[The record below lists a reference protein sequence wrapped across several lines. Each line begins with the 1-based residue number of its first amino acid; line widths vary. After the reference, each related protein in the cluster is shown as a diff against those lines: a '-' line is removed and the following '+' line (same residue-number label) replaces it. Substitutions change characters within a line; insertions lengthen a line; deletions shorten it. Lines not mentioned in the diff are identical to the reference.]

1 MSGIV
6 IAACDDP
13 PSAYMLP
20 IEDVFESLS
29 WCMGGAPVA
38 LPSRAYSEVLKLWQ
52 DSKEAGPKSIF
63 ECPELLL
70 AVAIEAK
77 ESRSGMPLPHLS
89 SNQKETIFAQ
99 LEYMGRRRKLQV
111 TLLPLQTLGVS
122 HNLMD
127 LLLILGE
134 NIHIS
139 EEFATHMK
147 SRIGGYSPKVYTRK
161 YSLVLGLFLKQFLQ
175 NNSGISILALLL
187 TLSHAVEG
195 AVFGG
200 ILVRL
205 FETFGFPGSIIPAAA
220 KFKIIWELCIFAN
233 TELEWGAEFNHNS
246 LKRLRRRV
254 VAPISGNAL
263 DSRVPVASFCDLLL
277 LLQARTLADTSQTL
291 VYRGPYSYWA
301 QFYSVSVMNI
311 RTHTLDLE
319 RSLKSQFPRLEP
331 LGGNHKYSVVIFH
344 TFDAGFGEEV
354 LEVINV
360 SSDGTYQPSHQ
371 CIVPS
376 IILQ

>member
-1 MSGIV
+1 
-6 IAACDDP
+6 
-13 PSAYMLP
+13 MLP
-20 IEDVFESLS
+20 IEDVFESVSL
-29 WCMGGAPVA
+29 CMGDASVA

-52 DSKEAGPKSIF
+52 DSKEEGPKSIF

-70 AVAIEAK
+70 AVALEAK
-77 ESRSGMPLPHLS
+77 ESRSGMPLPHLP
-89 SNQKETIFAQ
+89 SNQKESIFAQ
-99 LEYMGRRRKLQV
+99 LEYMRRRRKLQGSM
-111 TLLPLQTLGVS
+111 LLLHPLGVS

-139 EEFATHMK
+139 EEFANHIEST
-147 SRIGGYSPKVYTRK
+147 IGGYCPKVYTRK

-187 TLSHAVEG
+187 TLSHAAE
-195 AVFGG
+195 AAIFGG

-205 FETFGFPGSIIPAAA
+205 FETFGFPGSIIPAAT
-220 KFKIIWELCIFAN
+220 KFKVIWELCVIAN
-233 TELEWGAEFNHNS
+233 TELNFDIRWPEDSLEWEAEFNHNS
-246 LKRLRRRV
+246 LKRPRRRV
-254 VAPISGNAL
+254 VPPISGNAL

-277 LLQARTLADTSQTL
+277 SLQARTLADTSQTL

-311 RTHTLDLE
+311 RTHTPDLE
-319 RSLKSQFPRLEP
+319 RSLEPQFPQLEP
-331 LGGNHKYSVVIFH
+331 LGENHGYSVIIFH
-344 TFDAGFGEEV
+344 TFHAGFDEEI

-360 SSDGTYQPSHQ
+360 SSDGTYQPGQQ
-371 CIVPS
+371 CFVQS
-376 IILQ
+376 IILH